1 MQAIVDRFEG
11 NAAILETEDGHI
23 RVPRSE
29 LPSQTRE
36 GDVLVACDKKW
47 VLEPQATQER
57 RKKIERLAEELW
69 QD

>member
-1 MQAIVDRFEG
+1 VQAIVDRFEE
-11 NAAILETEDGHI
+11 NIAILETEDGHI

-36 GDVLVACDKKW
+36 GDVLVARDKKW
-47 VLEPQATQER
+47 VLEPQATHER
-57 RKKIERLAEELW
+57 RKKIKKLAEKLW